1 MLVKLLSFPVRSYWV
16 DESRFQID
24 KFFCLLLQV
33 LYLKLPPN
41 VSDLEFFGHFVCLLN
56 FFDNILCGQPFPPP
70 RSMEP
75 LLDVIIK
82 ILITKSCWLG
92 VPHHR
97 GPPSLSSRRG
107 KWFLFKRSQ
116 GLLMP
121 HSLTLMPPLW
131 FFFLF
136 HCRHKIATSIFHCHV
151 IFTIIVIGIVRKWQ
165 TEIASNL
172 VNCGRVWQA
181 FGTAIFEES
190 RRKCKWN

>member
-33 LYLKLPPN
+33 LYPKLPPN
-41 VSDLEFFGHFVCLLN
+41 VSDLEFFGHFFCLLN

-131 FFFLF
+131 FFFHF
-136 HCRHKIATSIFHCHV
+136 IVV
-151 IFTIIVIGIVRKWQ
+151 IKSLHQYFTVMSFSQ
-165 TEIASNL
+165 SLSLASSENDKL
-172 VNCGRVWQA
+172 KSRV
-181 FGTAIFEES
+181 T
-190 RRKCKWN
+190 